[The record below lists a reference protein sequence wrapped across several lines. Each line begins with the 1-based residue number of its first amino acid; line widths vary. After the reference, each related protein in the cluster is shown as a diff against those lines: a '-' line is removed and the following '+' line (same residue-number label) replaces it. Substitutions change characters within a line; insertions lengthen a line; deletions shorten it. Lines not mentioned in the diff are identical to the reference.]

1 MKFSIFTSKKDKNN
15 DSKIQSSFEKK
26 VTKKFRLFKI
36 YNRKITNN
44 LDLQNI
50 NWFYLYSD
58 VFNLNFI
65 LKNGIKICKDIILKD
80 NQKYIVWS
88 FSQLQDQ
95 INLVLENDKKIFWD
109 WFYEQKINDHYIM
122 TVAINKNELFN
133 FCKKKWNFNKNIL
146 TIFESIPVELISWIL
161 VHNKKK
167 FNEGNLII
175 KNNNL
180 KIKMFYGSEG
190 QIINDEL

>member
-1 MKFSIFTSKKDKNN
+1 MKFSIFKSKKDKNN

-190 QIINDEL
+190 QIINDKL

>member
-1 MKFSIFTSKKDKNN
+1 MKFSIFKSKKDKNN